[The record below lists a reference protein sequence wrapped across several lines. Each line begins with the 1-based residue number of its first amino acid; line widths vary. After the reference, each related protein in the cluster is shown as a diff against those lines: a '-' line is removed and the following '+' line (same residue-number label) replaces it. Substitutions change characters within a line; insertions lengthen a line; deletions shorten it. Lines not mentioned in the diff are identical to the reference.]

1 MSLRLAFNYRSLPSR
16 LCDLLYLIPPFRV
29 DGSSIFRIGLKNPGQ
44 RSPNVLPKR
53 PPQTSSPNVLPKRPM
68 ADSLNSHKPTP
79 ESEKQ
84 QMHRKLNSTSSKSAL
99 IQNCRKSSPRTTAI
113 CQSWHMNCVI
123 YGSRRFGSP
132 KTCQKSCKLRDLE
145 TIYPSQSPLTSIE
158 SPDNLLLL
166 ANLRKT

>member
-53 PPQTSSPNVLPKRPM
+53 PM
-68 ADSLNSHKPTP
+68 ANSLNSHKPTP

-84 QMHRKLNSTSSKSAL
+84 QMHRKLNSTSSESAL

-113 CQSWHMNCVI
+113 RQSWHMNCGI
-123 YGSRRFGSP
+123 YRSRRFGSP

-145 TIYPSQSPLTSIE
+145 TIYPSQSPLTSIDC
-158 SPDNLLLL
+158 PDNLLLL